1 MSFVGNYVQNLSNLL
16 QNDVYNPLG
25 QAEASVAKTLLP
37 GATAQG
43 DTSTPTAAKGTGKE
57 GKIGSPG
64 GILGG
69 GQDKPPSLQQD
80 INQYMAPYM
89 TELTALGPEY
99 AKEMEFLKPYME
111 GNPGA
116 GLQSAVANE
125 YGGSGVKNITGPT
138 PQGEALGAASAANA
152 KQIENFTPGFGA
164 LAAGAKQQEQTGS
177 YADVLNAVLGAGK
190 NELLY
195 GSVPNFS
202 AINTSQFPP
211 SIQALY
217 GQLQTAQGGGSTL
230 GVNPLTAA
238 NQLTQQ
244 QAAQQANAYSPGTQ
258 GSPAVSGAATTN
270 IQ

>member
-1 MSFVGNYVQNLSNLL
+1 MSFVTDYVQNLSNLL

-25 QAEASVAKTLLP
+25 QAESSVARTLLGGITP
-37 GATAQG
+37 HG
-43 DTSTPTAAKGTGKE
+43 DPSTPAAAQGTGKE

-69 GQDKPPSLQQD
+69 GKDAPPSLQTD

-99 AKEMEFLKPYME
+99 QKEMDFLKPYMG

-116 GLQSAVANE
+116 GLEQSVAKE
-125 YGGSGVKNITGPT
+125 YGGSGVQAPNPNT
-138 PQGEALGAASAANA
+138 PQAEALGAASAANA
-152 KQIENFTPGFGA
+152 AQIEGFKPGFGD
-164 LAAGAKQQEQTGS
+164 LAAGAKQQEQTAS
-177 YADVLNAVLGAGK
+177 YADVLNTVLGAGK

-211 SIQALY
+211 SIQTLY

-238 NQLTQQ
+238 TQLTQQ
-244 QAAQQANAYSPGTQ
+244 QNQQNPNTYNPGTQ
-258 GSPAVSGAATTN
+258 AGPSSGGTTTN